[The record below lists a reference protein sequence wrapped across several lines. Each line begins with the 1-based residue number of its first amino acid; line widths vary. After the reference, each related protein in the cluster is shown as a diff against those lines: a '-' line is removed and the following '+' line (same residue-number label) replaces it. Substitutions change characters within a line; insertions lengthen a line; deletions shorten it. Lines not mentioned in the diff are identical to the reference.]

1 MSEAK
6 ILDGRALSKKIK
18 QSIKQE
24 IISKLRTSPDIRPPK
39 LAVVLIGDDTASRVY
54 VSHKI
59 SSCQNVGIDSVSKQM
74 GSDCTMEQA
83 EELMGSLAGDAS
95 IDGILL
101 QLPLPAHLDKAK
113 LIQMIPPEK
122 DVDGLTVY
130 SQGALS
136 YQYEG
141 HYPCTPLGIIELIK
155 TTGIPLV
162 GKVAA
167 VIGRSA
173 LVGASVTRLL
183 EYQSCTTISIASKT
197 KDPDAMCRQADIVV
211 AAAGVK
217 NLVKE
222 SWIKDGAIVIDV
234 GIHREEKGLTGDVD
248 FENVKKKASWITPVP
263 GGVGPMTIAMLLNNC
278 LKTWKRRQNF

>member
-1 MSEAK
+1 
-6 ILDGRALSKKIK
+6 
-18 QSIKQE
+18 
-24 IISKLRTSPDIRPPK
+24 
-39 LAVVLIGDDTASRVY
+39 
-54 VSHKI
+54 
-59 SSCQNVGIDSVSKQM
+59 
-74 GSDCTMEQA
+74 
-83 EELMGSLAGDAS
+83 MGSLAGDAS

-183 EYQSCTTISIASKT
+183 EYQNCTTISIASKT

-222 SWIKDGAIVIDV
+222 NWIKDLSL
-234 GIHREEKGLTGDVD
+234 IH
-248 FENVKKKASWITPVP
+248 I
-263 GGVGPMTIAMLLNNC
+263 
-278 LKTWKRRQNF
+278 